1 MITLIRC
8 RRSISG
14 LGIVRYWEF
23 GLLEPKGNQGYQSET
38 SPTGALQTIHIPFL
52 VLILNVNTVF
62 ISSSGQDELKQM
74 PLGYIIQKY
83 LVEIGISDLSPT
95 NQR

>member
-23 GLLEPKGNQGYQSET
+23 GLLEPKGNQGYHSGT
-38 SPTGALQTIHIPFL
+38 SPTGALQTVHIPFL
-52 VLILNVNTVF
+52 VLVLKVNIVF

-74 PLGYIIQKY
+74 PLGYIIQKD
-83 LVEIGISDLSPT
+83 LIEIEISYLSPT
-95 NQR
+95 DQR